1 MDVKVCHNVELDLS
15 ESFILEEEPSLQLNG
30 KVKVNGVGVF
40 DDNGRIL
47 PLISKYLSYQS
58 KHEKISYKSAG
69 TYGKNLV
76 YFLNYIRNR
85 SDYSSEET
93 DEVFITVPKYV
104 IQEYLSFLDREED
117 KSSAT
122 VRNRDTTIRAF
133 IEFLC
138 NPTEDR
144 VSYAEETVQLNLVN

>member
-69 TYGKNLV
+69 TYGKNLGRV
-76 YFLNYIRNR
+76 EHWRQIDGKKN
-85 SDYSSEET
+85 SERLGRVEHSQIGT
-93 DEVFITVPKYV
+93 A
-104 IQEYLSFLDREED
+104 DR
-117 KSSAT
+117 
-122 VRNRDTTIRAF
+122 
-133 IEFLC
+133 
-138 NPTEDR
+138 
-144 VSYAEETVQLNLVN
+144 